1 MPPSRASRRRLPLA
15 QRRLAPVVARLVG
28 PLLVAAIVGSSL
40 AWASPAAAQAI
51 APPAADELGVIT
63 LVVGG
68 LDTRS
73 PEEPENTDVLI
84 LARIDVPNHT
94 VRAVIVP
101 RDLYVQIPGIGDDK
115 ITRAYDF
122 GSKAADGD
130 AVAGMDL
137 VKQTV
142 AANFGVEADA
152 CVLTTFDGFQQIVDA
167 LGGIDVENPYDLY
180 DAEYPTIDYGSKEI
194 FYPAGSLHL
203 SGEQALE
210 FARTRHQDSDD
221 GRTMRQQLLLRA
233 MLQRV
238 HDPGLAAR
246 IPSLVEKT
254 RDAVRTDLTPSQQ
267 VALAVA
273 APAFRDEDVTFTT
286 LTPYLWGDTAPNGMW
301 IYNGDWTQLSGIVQ
315 AALDGS

>member
-1 MPPSRASRRRLPLA
+1 MSSSRVRRGKMLTVPRLLA
-15 QRRLAPVVARLVG
+15 
-28 PLLVAAIVGSSL
+28 PLLVAAIVGSCL
-40 AWASPAAAQAI
+40 AWATPAAARATM
-51 APPAADELGVIT
+51 PLAADELGAMTVI
-63 LVVGG
+63 VGG

-84 LARIDVPNHT
+84 VARVDVPNHT
-94 VRAVIVP
+94 VRAVIIP
-101 RDLYVQIPGIGDDK
+101 RDLYVDIPGVGADK

-122 GSKAADGD
+122 GSKAAAGD

-142 AANFGVEADA
+142 TANFGVEVDA
-152 CVLTTFDGFQQIVDA
+152 CVLTTFPGFQQIVDA
-167 LGGIDVENPYDLY
+167 LGGIDVENPYDLA
-180 DAEYPTIDYGSKEI
+180 DAEYPTIDYGLKEI
-194 FYPAGSLHL
+194 YYPAGPLHL

-210 FARTRHQDSDD
+210 FSRTRHQDSDD
-221 GRTMRQQLLLRA
+221 GRTMRQQLVLRA

-246 IPSLVEKT
+246 LPFLVEKT

-267 VALAVA
+267 AALAIA
-273 APAFRDEDVTFTT
+273 APAFRDEDITFTT

-301 IYNGDWTQLSGIVQ
+301 IYNGDWTQLPGIVQ
-315 AALDGS
+315 AALDGD